1 MIPMREPPSARR
13 RQLLRILGLLA
24 SAGYTVE
31 GRSEYPARP
40 VLLVVPGGAGGIT
53 DVFTRLLQVAVQE
66 ALGQPVVIEN
76 RIGAGGVTPSREVAR
91 AAPNGY
97 TLLVGSLG
105 SDVIAPLVKP
115 SYDLDILRDL
125 APVTR
130 LVNDTGIILGA
141 PNLPVD
147 DLAGLIALARRAPQP
162 LQFGTPGVGTTG
174 HLIAELLAL
183 RTGIKLEQIPYKTSS
198 QTYVDLMA
206 GRIPLVF
213 SFVAGVHAQVTA
225 GRMKAL
231 AVTTARRCSALPDV
245 PTVQESGV
253 PDFDIATWYG
263 VLAPRG
269 TPPEIAD
276 RVYRAFASALRTA
289 DVRARLAE
297 LGAEAVGNTPAE
309 FAAQIRADVER
320 WSAVVRAAHIV
331 IE

>member
-1 MIPMREPPSARR
+1 MREPPSARR

-24 SAGYTVE
+24 SAGYAVE
-31 GRSEYPARP
+31 GRSQYPARP
-40 VLLVVPGGAGGIT
+40 VLLVVPAGVGAVHDG
-53 DVFTRLLQVAVQE
+53 FARLVQTAAQE
-66 ALGQPVVIEN
+66 ALGQPLVIEN
-76 RIGAGGVTPSREVAR
+76 RVGTGGVMGSIDVAH
-91 AAPNGY
+91 AAPDGY

-105 SDVIAPLVKP
+105 ANVIAPLVKP
-115 SYDLDILRDL
+115 SYDLDILRDFV
-125 APVTR
+125 PVSK

-174 HLIAELLAL
+174 HLMAELLAQ
-183 RTGIKLEQIPYKTSS
+183 RTGIKLQQIPYRTTS
-198 QTYVDLMA
+198 QAYVDLMA
-206 GRIPLVF
+206 GRLPLVF
-213 SFVAGVHAQVTA
+213 SFVAGVLGQVAA

-231 AVTTARRCSALPDV
+231 AVTTARRSRVLPDV

-263 VLAPRG
+263 VLAPRK
-269 TPPEIAD
+269 TPPEIVE

-309 FAAQIRADVER
+309 FAVQIRADVER

-331 IE
+331 VE